1 MGTTDS
7 SSNMETSKRPSN
19 SLLKQQK
26 LPAWQPVLTPKI
38 VIVGFLVVGFLFIP
52 LGILF
57 LTSANAVKQVE
68 VDYTDCDPSS
78 VPSGV
83 QNCSVSLSV
92 PAMEGP
98 VYVYYQ
104 LTNYYQNQR
113 RYVKSRNDD
122 ASKGNPNEWYL
133 PCGLVAWSHF
143 NDTLALAPA
152 GGAPVPWVKKG
163 IAWETD
169 VKEKFKNPAP
179 TAPGLRD
186 PLVDFTDEDFIVWM
200 RTAGLPSFRK
210 LYRVIPGGLPA
221 GTYTFSIQS
230 RFYVKPFGGTKGIVI
245 STASWMGGKNTFLGT
260 AYIVVGLLCVL
271 IGAAF
276 LIAQVLFPRKLS
288 DNAYLIDND
297 LQSSS

>member
-1 MGTTDS
+1 M
-7 SSNMETSKRPSN
+7 
-19 SLLKQQK
+19 
-26 LPAWQPVLTPKI
+26 LTPKV

-104 LTNYYQNQR
+104 LTNYYQNHR
-113 RYVKSRNDD
+113 RYVKSRNDAQLKGDPPTKWSSLEDCLPRIALNDD

-271 IGAAF
+271 IGGAF